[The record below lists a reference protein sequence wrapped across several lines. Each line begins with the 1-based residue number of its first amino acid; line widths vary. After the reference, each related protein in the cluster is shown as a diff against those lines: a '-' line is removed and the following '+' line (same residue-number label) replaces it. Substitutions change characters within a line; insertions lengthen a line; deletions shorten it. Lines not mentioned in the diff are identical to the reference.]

1 MPLHSLAP
9 QQKCATLEP
18 YGTHAPTRPQTSRR
32 VHSRVSL
39 GKLSFMN
46 IQSVIQSVINSARF
60 LGRELTEK
68 ALVLIYTFC
77 DDRTPIWART
87 VILGALA
94 YLLSPIDACPDPIP
108 VVGLADDM
116 ATLLGA
122 LATLAGVIS
131 PEHVARARETATSI
145 FK

>member
-1 MPLHSLAP
+1 MLPHVRRPPVVCSLAP
-9 QQKCATLEP
+9 HTVDS
-18 YGTHAPTRPQTSRR
+18 H
-32 VHSRVSL
+32 
-39 GKLSFMN
+39 FMN

-77 DDRTPIWART
+77 DDRTPVWART

>member
-1 MPLHSLAP
+1 MTTVPP
-9 QQKCATLEP
+9 EVP
-18 YGTHAPTRPQTSRR
+18 RPQTSRR
-32 VHSRVSL
+32 VPSRAAL

-46 IQSVIQSVINSARF
+46 IQSLIQSITNSARF

-77 DDRTPIWART
+77 DDRTPVWART

-108 VVGLADDM
+108 VAGLADDM

-131 PEHVARARETATSI
+131 PEHVARARETASSI
-145 FK
+145 FG